1 MLGLQW
7 KSRYWAMA
15 IIFSVS
21 IVMYLDRM
29 IISTAIPFIAKD
41 LKLTPVEMGAAMSA
55 FFIGYTTLQI
65 PGGILVD
72 KFGPRKIMLWGIAW
86 WTVFTAFTGMVGS
99 FVWMIAVRA
108 LFGAGEG
115 VFPAAAFKTIA
126 NWFPKNERGT
136 AVAVMTSTSSWGPAI
151 APILA
156 TLIMA
161 MWDWRVAF
169 YAMIIPGALMIL
181 WIWYGLPD
189 EPGQKAGI
197 SEQEIAEIQEETSVK
212 ATQESQFSFWD
223 VLKVPAV
230 WQSSMILFLFDI
242 GIWGF
247 RTWLPTY
254 LVQAR
259 NFSMVKMGIVAS
271 LPFLAGGIG
280 YIVGGWISDKVFTNN
295 RKAPII
301 ICQWI
306 SALMLYLTYV
316 AEGTTALVIWLTLA
330 GFFLSVAFGAFW
342 ALPMTALSKS
352 ITGRGMSIINT
363 GGQIAGA
370 TAPLIVGYLVQASG
384 GGFGTT
390 FALMIA
396 GVIAASLFAL
406 MVRTNK
412 TIDNLAA

>member
-1 MLGLQW
+1 MFGLKWKARYLTML
-7 KSRYWAMA
+7 
-15 IIFSVS
+15 IIFTVS

-29 IISTAIPFIAKD
+29 IISTAIPYIAKD
-41 LKLTPVEMGAAMSA
+41 LSLSPVEMGAAMSA

-86 WTVFTAFTGMVGS
+86 WTLFTAFTGMVGS
-99 FVWMIAVRA
+99 FFVMVAVRA

-115 VFPAAAFKTIA
+115 VFPAAAFQSIA
-126 NWFPKNERGT
+126 NWFPKKERGT
-136 AVAVMTSTSSWGPAI
+136 AVALMTSTSAWGPAI

-161 MWDWRVAF
+161 SWGWRVTF
-169 YAMIIPGALMIL
+169 FTMIIPGLAMIF
-181 WIWYGLPD
+181 WIWRSLPD
-189 EPGQKAGI
+189 EPASKKGI
-197 SEQEIAEIQEETSVK
+197 TREELAEIQEEVTAKVV
-212 ATQESQFSFWD
+212 QESNYSIWD
-223 VLKVPAV
+223 VIKVPAV
-230 WQSSMILFLFDI
+230 WQSAVVLFLFDI

-259 NFSMVKMGIVAS
+259 GFSMVKMGVIAS
-271 LPFLAGGIG
+271 LPFFAGGIG
-280 YIVGGWISDKVFTNN
+280 YIVGGWVSDRYFTQS
-295 RKAPII
+295 RKTPII
-301 ICQWI
+301 LFQWL
-306 SALMLYLTYV
+306 SAIFLYLTYI
-316 AEGTTALVIWLTLA
+316 ADSTTYLVTWLILA
-330 GFFLSVAFGAFW
+330 GFCLSVAFGAFW
-342 ALPMTALSKS
+342 ALPMVALSKS

-370 TAPLIVGYLVQASG
+370 SAPLIIGFMVQAAG

-396 GVIAASLFAL
+396 GVLAASLFAL
-406 MVRTNK
+406 LVRQAK
-412 TIDNLAA
+412 TA